1 MKRLIPFLFLAAPL
15 VAAAQT
21 KSIEVLDPG
30 TISLEISDAEKYNIT
45 DLTVSGALNG
55 TDILYLIEM
64 AGTTV
69 YHDNEATPGQL
80 TRLDLAGARIVSG
93 GVKYSQ
99 WPNYSTTDDV
109 VGGNMFKHTFLQHIV
124 LPKGITA
131 IGENAFMEC
140 SNLEEIVVPD
150 GVTSIGAYAF
160 NHCSSLRS
168 VQLPEGITTLADAT
182 FMDCPALTSVSIPS
196 TVSSIGGNV
205 FNGCSIASLSLPAGV
220 QSIGYDAFCRS
231 LKELHVAATNVPV
244 AGFRAFN
251 SINTSECVLYVPK
264 GTAAAYRA
272 SDQWNAFSHIVEEDV
287 VVDAPT
293 SIEVT
298 LAEAGTLADVLAGV
312 DCSAVTSLRV
322 GGPINA
328 LDLGFIRELAGSDEY
343 FRPTAGLVTSLDLED
358 ATIVA
363 AEDLA
368 YAIHPYSD
376 PSNPVYLAI
385 WSQAMDANNM
395 LPPMAFEG
403 CNLEHIVLPR
413 SLVTIA
419 SAFSGCPLK
428 GTLVVPEGV
437 THIRDYA
444 FQGCAQLEGVILP
457 STLCDVGAA
466 DPFYPNALGAHVFEG
481 CESLQTISLPAGVT
495 AIPASAFEGAGL
507 EEMIIPA
514 TVTSIANRAFAS
526 TPNMKRIVAQS
537 AVPPHAW
544 YGAFDGVDF
553 DAVEL
558 VVPDGASEAYR
569 QAEEWCRFF
578 GLDTPELPDAVRSIS
593 AEQYPLLRRGWG
605 RSGPAYDLLGRRVRP
620 GRGTGMTPL
629 VLRARQ

>member
-1 MKRLIPFLFLAAPL
+1 MKRLIPFLLLAAPL
-15 VAAAQT
+15 AAAAQT

-55 TDILYLIEM
+55 TDILYLVEM

-93 GVKYSQ
+93 GAKYSQ
-99 WPNYSTTDDV
+99 WPNYNTTDDV
-109 VGGNMFKHTFLQHIV
+109 VGGNMFKHTLLHHIV

-140 SNLEEIVVPD
+140 SDLEEIVVPD

-160 NHCSSLRS
+160 NRCSSLRS
-168 VQLPEGITTLADAT
+168 VLLPEGITTLADAT

-196 TVSSIGGNV
+196 TVTTIGGNV

-220 QSIGYDAFCRS
+220 QTIGYDAFCRG
-231 LKELHVAATNVPV
+231 LKELHVAATNVPA
-244 AGFRAFN
+244 AGFRAFY
-251 SINTSECVLYVPK
+251 SVNTDECVLYVPK
-264 GTAAAYRA
+264 GAAAAYRA
-272 SDQWNAFSHIVEEDV
+272 ADQWNAFTHIVEEDV
-287 VVDAPT
+287 APDALT

-312 DCSAVTSLRV
+312 DCSALTTLRV
-322 GGPINA
+322 AGPINA
-328 LDLGFIRELAGSDEY
+328 LDLGFMRELAGSDEY
-343 FRPTAGLVTSLDLED
+343 FRPTTGLVTSLDLED

-376 PSNPVYLAI
+376 PSNPVYLTI
-385 WSQAMDANNM
+385 WSTTMDANNM

-413 SLVTIA
+413 SLVTIG
-419 SAFSGCPLK
+419 SAFCGCPLK
-428 GTLVVPEGV
+428 GTVVVPEGV

-444 FQGCAQLEGVILP
+444 FQGCAQLEEVVLP
-457 STLCDVGAA
+457 STLCDVGTA
-466 DPFYPNALGAHVFEG
+466 DPYYPLALGAHVFEG
-481 CESLQTISLPAGVT
+481 CSSLKSVELPAGVT
-495 AIPASAFEGAGL
+495 TIPSSAFEGAGL
-507 EEMIIPA
+507 EELVVPV
-514 TVTSIANRAFAS
+514 TVKSIANRAFAS
-526 TPNMKRIVAQS
+526 MPRLKRLACESAEPALAQF
-537 AVPPHAW
+537 
-544 YGAFDGVDF
+544 GAFDAVDF
-553 DAVEL
+553 ESVEL
-558 VVPDGASEAYR
+558 VVPDGAEAAYR
-569 QAEEWCRFF
+569 GAEEWCRFY
-578 GLDTPELPDAVRSIS
+578 GLDFPEVPDA
-593 AEQYPLLRRGWG
+593 LRQATTENAAPTIYDLWG
-605 RSGPAYDLLGRRVRP
+605 RQMRAGRTQQGIGIRANG
-620 GRGTGMTPL
+620 GRKI
-629 VLRARQ
+629 VERR

>member
-15 VAAAQT
+15 AAAAQT

-45 DLTVSGALNG
+45 DLTVSGALDG
-55 TDILYLIEM
+55 TDILYLVEM

-69 YHDNEATPGQL
+69 YHDNEATPGKL

-109 VGGNMFKHTFLQHIV
+109 VGGNMFKHTLLQHIV

-140 SNLEEIVVPD
+140 SDLEEIVVPD

-160 NHCSSLRS
+160 NRCSSLRS

-182 FMDCPALTSVSIPS
+182 FMDCPTLTAVSIPS
-196 TVSSIGGNV
+196 TITSIGGNV
-205 FNGCSIASLSLPAGV
+205 FNGCSVASLSLPAGV
-220 QSIGYDAFCRS
+220 QTIGYDAFCRS

-251 SINTSECVLYVPK
+251 SVNTAECVLYVPK
-264 GTAAAYRA
+264 GAAAAYRA
-272 SDQWNAFSHIVEEDV
+272 SDQWSAFAHIVEEDV
-287 VVDAPT
+287 QPDAVT
-293 SIEVT
+293 RIEVT
-298 LAEAGTLADVLAGV
+298 LAEPGTLADVLAGV

-322 GGPINA
+322 GGSINA

-368 YAIHPYSD
+368 YAVHPYSD
-376 PSNPVYLAI
+376 PANPVYLTI
-385 WSQAMDANNM
+385 WSTTMDANNM

-419 SAFSGCPLK
+419 SAFCGCPLK
-428 GTLVVPEGV
+428 GTVVVPEGV

-444 FQGCAQLEGVILP
+444 FQGCAQLEEVVLP
-457 STLCDVGAA
+457 STLCDVGTA
-466 DPFYPNALGAHVFEG
+466 DPYYPLALGAHVFEG
-481 CESLQTISLPAGVT
+481 CSSLKSVELPAGVST
-495 AIPASAFEGAGL
+495 IPASAFEGSGL
-507 EEMIIPA
+507 EEMTLPA
-514 TVTSIANRAFAS
+514 TVKSIANRAFAS
-526 TPNMKRIVAQS
+526 MPRLKRLTCES
-537 AVPPHAW
+537 AEPSKTQF
-544 YGAFDGVDF
+544 GAFDGVDF
-553 DAVEL
+553 EVVEL
-558 VVPDGASEAYR
+558 VVPDGAEPAYR
-569 QAEEWCRFF
+569 HAEEWCRFYALDVPD
-578 GLDTPELPDAVRSIS
+578 GLRQTTTGGEPFSVYDL
-593 AEQYPLLRRGWG
+593 WG
-605 RSGPAYDLLGRRVRP
+605 RQQRAGSMQHGIGIRTNGRKVIETR
-620 GRGTGMTPL
+620 
-629 VLRARQ
+629 